1 MVGVGA
7 DSFGVGLLLDVEQ
20 FVHGDD
26 VAAAGTAAAVAEASS
41 EQVALG
47 AAPFTGEPVPAA
59 GAFVD
64 AADGP

>member
-1 MVGVGA
+1 M
-7 DSFGVGLLLDVEQ
+7 STQQ

-26 VAAAGTAAAVAEASS
+26 VAAGGAAAALAGAVS

-47 AAPFTGEPVPAA
+47 AAAFIGERVPAA

-64 AADGP
+64 AAGRL